1 MIFLEHILE
10 LFRIKK
16 CWEVLEH
23 VIMNSLLLVV
33 NNITVISTLSR
44 KFKNIH
50 ESVLRWLILINLIV
64 HMEWYYGE
72 NLWFLFIVQNENR
85 DYLISDWIMTMGLTQ
100 DWVLELLLKNLMNL
114 GTDIFDLKVS
124 KSDIICSID
133 CQKNLILKSPRPKS
147 ANLRKYFF

>member
-1 MIFLEHILE
+1 MRLTECLEVVCLKMIFLELILE
-10 LFRIKK
+10 LFRVKK

-33 NNITVISTLSR
+33 NNITVILTCIQLKVVTHSR
-44 KFKNIH
+44 TYKNIY

-72 NLWFLFIVQNENR
+72 NLWFLFIVQDENR

-100 DWVLELLLKNLMNL
+100 DWVLELFECSRIWWTWEKTFSIWKFRNL
-114 GTDIFDLKVS
+114 T
-124 KSDIICSID
+124 
-133 CQKNLILKSPRPKS
+133 
-147 ANLRKYFF
+147 

>member
-1 MIFLEHILE
+1 MRLTECLEVVCLKFIFLELILE
-10 LFRIKK
+10 LFRVKK

-44 KFKNIH
+44 KFKNIY

-100 DWVLELLLKNLMNL
+100 DWVLELFECSRIWWTWEQTFSIWKFRNL
-114 GTDIFDLKVS
+114 T
-124 KSDIICSID
+124 
-133 CQKNLILKSPRPKS
+133 
-147 ANLRKYFF
+147 